1 VNASAATAP
10 YTRNALAYES
20 YLKGRYF
27 WNKRTPPAFM
37 TSVSHFRQAIDRDP
51 GFALA
56 WVGLAD
62 TYALLTEYHVLAAD
76 ETWPLVREAVARAR
90 EIDPDLPDAI
100 IALAFQRQFYEWDFT
115 AAEREYRRA
124 LALNPNHP
132 TGRQWYAEFLSAM
145 GRHNEAIAESRKALA
160 MDPLSLIINT
170 VDAKILH
177 MAGRN
182 DEAVGRLGMLMEL
195 DPDFPEAYE
204 YLKRTYDQL
213 GRYDLSIEARQER
226 RRILGFDAAITPEL
240 AAAAAA
246 TSVPE
251 YWRMRLA
258 QELVE
263 SRAEGFLP
271 FEFAEIYA
279 QAGDAK
285 LALEWL
291 ERACR
296 AHDFQMVFARVA
308 PNLESLRDDPRF
320 REMLD
325 GGCGVS

>member
-1 VNASAATAP
+1 
-10 YTRNALAYES
+10 
-20 YLKGRYF
+20 
-27 WNKRTPPAFM
+27 
-37 TSVSHFRQAIDRDP
+37 
-51 GFALA
+51 
-56 WVGLAD
+56 
-62 TYALLTEYHVLAAD
+62 
-76 ETWPLVREAVARAR
+76 
-90 EIDPDLPDAI
+90 
-100 IALAFQRQFYEWDFT
+100 
-115 AAEREYRRA
+115 
-124 LALNPNHP
+124 
-132 TGRQWYAEFLSAM
+132 
-145 GRHNEAIAESRKALA
+145 

-263 SRAEGFLP
+263 ARAEGFLP

-279 QAGDAK
+279 QAGDAQ